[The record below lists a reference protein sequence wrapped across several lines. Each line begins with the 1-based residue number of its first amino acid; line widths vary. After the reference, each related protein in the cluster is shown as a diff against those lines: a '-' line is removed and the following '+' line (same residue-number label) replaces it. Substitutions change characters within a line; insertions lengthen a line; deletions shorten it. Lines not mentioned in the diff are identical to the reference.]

1 MQKLFKNLSKDKI
14 LLGLVVGVL
23 LFLLSF
29 PLEKLSFTD
38 ESSKASEDSDLI
50 SDGAQTQYKETL
62 ERELEELLE
71 KVHGAGQVRV
81 LVIIKDNGEKVVE
94 KDVQTESSSV
104 SEGGEGSALEE
115 NFTNQENTVMEN
127 GQTPWV
133 SREILPEVTGI
144 AVVAEGGGS
153 SVVKSEISS
162 MLEALFGLPAHK
174 IKVLEGNF

>member
-29 PLEKLSFTD
+29 PLEKLSFT
-38 ESSKASEDSDLI
+38 EDSSGD
-50 SDGAQTQYKETL
+50 SADSAFVPDAARTQYKETL
-62 ERELEELLE
+62 EKELEKLLE
-71 KVHGAGQVRV
+71 KVQGAGQVQV
-81 LVIIKDNGEKVVE
+81 LVILKDNGEKIVE

-104 SEGGEGSALEE
+104 SEGGEGAMEE
-115 NFTNQENTVMEN
+115 NFSSQESTVMEN

-133 SREILPEVTGI
+133 NREILPEVTGI

-153 SVVKSEISS
+153 AVVKSEISS

>member
-1 MQKLFKNLSKDKI
+1 MQKIFKNLSKDKI
-14 LLGLVVGVL
+14 LLGLVVGIL

-38 ESSKASEDSDLI
+38 KASQSSENSALTNRNE
-50 SDGAQTQYKETL
+50 TQYKETL

-71 KVHGAGQVRV
+71 TVQGAGQVRV
-81 LVIIKDNGEKVVE
+81 LVVLKDNGEKVVE
-94 KDVQTESSSV
+94 KDVQTESSGV
-104 SEGGEGSALEE
+104 TEGGTDGTREE
-115 NFTNQENTVMEN
+115 HFSSQENTVLEN
-127 GQTPWV
+127 GQTPWI

-153 SVVKSEISS
+153 AVVKSEISS
-162 MLEALFGLPAHK
+162 MLEALFSLPVHK